1 MSNIGPEKEK
11 KHWTRFYQINC
22 DCLYG
27 VFSDSEIDTDQLET
41 KLVIINFTRLDLLIV
56 GIARWPHG

>member
-1 MSNIGPEKEK
+1 MKNVKYRAGKGDL

-27 VFSDSEIDTDQLET
+27 VFSDSEIDTDHLET

-56 GIARWPHG
+56 GIAC